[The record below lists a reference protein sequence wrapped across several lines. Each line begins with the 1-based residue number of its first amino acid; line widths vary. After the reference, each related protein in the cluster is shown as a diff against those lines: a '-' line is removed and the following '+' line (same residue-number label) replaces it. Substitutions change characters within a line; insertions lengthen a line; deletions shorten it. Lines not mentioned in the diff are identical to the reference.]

1 MTHLFRKVLLIS
13 YKVKV
18 IVYILYQM
26 EIISSGIQINNL
38 KENLKKATCQD
49 PEHSS
54 QPILTFKFEHL
65 TR

>member
-1 MTHLFRKVLLIS
+1 MTHLFRKVLLILC
-13 YKVKV
+13 KVKV

-26 EIISSGIQINNL
+26 EIISYGILTNNL
-38 KENLKKATCQD
+38 KENLKKVTYQG

-54 QPILTFKFEHL
+54 QPILMFKFEHL